1 MTRPAT
7 ADHPRPQASPR
18 QLRTATHPAPPRK
31 PPANRAQARHGSIRR
46 TTDADSRTEFP
57 SPMRAIGIHRFGAPD
72 VLATVDRP
80 LPRPGPGEIRIKVAA
95 AAVNPGDLALRSGMF
110 AAFLQNV
117 PP

>member
-1 MTRPAT
+1 
-7 ADHPRPQASPR
+7 
-18 QLRTATHPAPPRK
+18 
-31 PPANRAQARHGSIRR
+31 
-46 TTDADSRTEFP
+46 
-57 SPMRAIGIHRFGAPD
+57 MRAIGIHSFGAPD